1 MSFVNLKEEQEEQI
15 SSISYINS
23 SSLVENDDEFD
34 QITSYSQ
41 NKSNR
46 LKPSYRQEHKSLI
59 G

>member
-1 MSFVNLKEEQEEQI
+1 MNLKEEQEEQI